1 MCCLWTNKQF
11 ATNLNCKPNHQWIF
25 LLFSLYFLIKFLWNY
40 LCSMYA
46 QIFRNAIFFYIW
58 WNSLTIFGRCTYFSL
73 KQLNNNFIL
82 HISMHGLWTRDKSFF
97 FKISQ
102 MVFFQLCRLWN
113 KLWAIWGTFE
123 FNLIANFFFVFVVHH
138 FPLHNRSFFLQKTK
152 LFSYFKG
159 MYFGP

>member
-25 LLFSLYFLIKFLWNY
+25 LLFSLYFLIKFLWNC

-73 KQLNNNFIL
+73 KQLNSNFIL
-82 HISMHGLWTRDKSFF
+82 HISKHRLRTCDKSFF

-102 MVFFQLCRLWN
+102 MVFSNWADGGINCGLFRVHSQFYIQL
-113 KLWAIWGTFE
+113 
-123 FNLIANFFFVFVVHH
+123 VFKA
-138 FPLHNRSFFLQKTK
+138 PLCVTLTISDQKK
-152 LFSYFKG
+152 S
-159 MYFGP
+159 